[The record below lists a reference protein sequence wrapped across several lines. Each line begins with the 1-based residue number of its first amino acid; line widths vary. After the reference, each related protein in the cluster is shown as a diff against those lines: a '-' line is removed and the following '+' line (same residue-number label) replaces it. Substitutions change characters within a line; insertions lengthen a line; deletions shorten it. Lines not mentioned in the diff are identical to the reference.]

1 MAHSSEHC
9 TLCTTV
15 SSPQADL
22 EHLEGK
28 LEEFNQ
34 KRDDGGADGSA
45 TMRTGQV
52 REGGPHS

>member
-1 MAHSSEHC
+1 MSR
-9 TLCTTV
+9 
-15 SSPQADL
+15 QADL

-45 TMRTGQV
+45 TMRPGQV
-52 REGGPHS
+52 REVWLAAEGAGKPWYCP